1 MAPQDQPSRPGMP
14 SAFTSFQVQQNAQ
27 FHLSHFKFEGFE
39 ASLRALYA
47 STSEKLE
54 SIGIASHGC
63 LVGPPLMKRQREDSA
78 KLLAVMNNFK
88 DTSKKLYGEQ
98 IATLKQRGDA
108 LNRAG
113 EQIFEELTGIEK
125 RMTNLK
131 EAETKVAEVRER
143 QALFDARKGELEKT
157 QAEVRD
163 LQARLQEESESVQRL
178 QGEMKAERR
187 LASQLEA
194 KLEAEKEKTSQ
205 LYFRLGKE
213 QHRSE
218 DFEAQIS
225 QLQVR
230 VRDEGNRAQSFQEQ
244 VHSERRQARGL
255 RTAILEI
262 QSDLNGEKE
271 AVEQLRLDLQRSD
284 YEVIELRSNAKILE
298 QRISV
303 AKRISGHFEKSAAA
317 KRRDISELKLRLDQ
331 SEVALATSASEVG
344 EKNARIHQLEESVSD
359 AEATILTER
368 SKCTSLKDE
377 VSVLKSRL
385 NQLDDALAT
394 SSTKMAEKDDYMI
407 QLPGQDASLASEVQ
421 KKLIKKTENK
431 CAAKNRKRLKS
442 FFNKDRDGEY
452 CMESFCIH
460 QKRSDWGDSPEFSC
474 KRCEKQRVACIKLA
488 GNNTRVMLPLRAELR
503 EGREPSEEQYWVL

>member
-14 SAFTSFQVQQNAQ
+14 SAFTSFQGQQNAQ

-157 QAEVRD
+157 QAE
-163 LQARLQEESESVQRL
+163 
-178 QGEMKAERR
+178 GEMKAERR

-271 AVEQLRLDLQRSD
+271 AVEQSRLDLQRSD

-421 KKLIKKTENK
+421 KKPIKKTENK